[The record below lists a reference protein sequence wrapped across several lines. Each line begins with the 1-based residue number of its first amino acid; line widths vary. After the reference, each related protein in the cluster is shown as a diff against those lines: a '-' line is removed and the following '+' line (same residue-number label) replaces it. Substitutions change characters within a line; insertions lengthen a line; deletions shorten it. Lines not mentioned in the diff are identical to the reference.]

1 MTIDENGVSR
11 RTFVRTLAGALAAGG
26 IAAACARAA
35 GASVL
40 EADAAGVTTGNGV
53 GRLGAIGVQLYSV
66 RDLMDKDVEGTLA
79 ALAAI
84 GYREVEFAGLHGRT
98 AADLRGMLKRHSLVS
113 PSSHVSLEDAQ
124 HNWDRTLADLTTLG
138 NTFVVIPWIDDTY
151 RTVDGYKRVAA
162 MFNTAAAA
170 ARKAGLQFAYHN
182 HDYEFAPVEG
192 QRPYDILLA
201 ECDPDLVRMEMDL
214 YWIVKGGGDP
224 LAYIARYPGRFPLI
238 HAKDMAKNGDMVD
251 VGKGTIDFSA
261 ILAQSDKAGIRH
273 CFVEHDDPPHP
284 LEDLRTSYEYLRR
297 LTY

>member
-1 MTIDENGVSR
+1 MTIDANGVSR
-11 RTFVRTLAGALAAGG
+11 RTFVRTLAGALTAGG

-35 GASVL
+35 GAAVPRT
-40 EADAAGVTTGNGV
+40 DAAGATPAGSTGH
-53 GRLGAIGVQLYSV
+53 LGAIGVQLYSV

-79 ALAAI
+79 ALSAI
-84 GYREVEFAGLHGRT
+84 GYREVEFAGLHGKT
-98 AADLRGMLKRHSLVS
+98 PADLRSMLERHSLVS

-124 HNWDRTLADLTTLG
+124 NNWDRTLADLATLG
-138 NTFVVIPWIDDTY
+138 NTFVVIPWIDDKY

-162 MFNTAAAA
+162 MLNTAAAA
-170 ARKAGLQFAYHN
+170 SRKAGLQFAYHN

-192 QRPYDILLA
+192 RRPYDILLA

-224 LAYIARYPGRFPLI
+224 LAYIARYPGRFPLV

-251 VGKGTIDFSA
+251 VGQGTIDFKA
-261 ILAQSDKAGIRH
+261 IFAQSAKAGIRH
-273 CFVEHDDPPHP
+273 CFVEHDNPPRP

>member
-1 MTIDENGVSR
+1 MTIDANGVSR
-11 RTFVRTLAGALAAGG
+11 RTFVRTLAGALTAGG
-26 IAAACARAA
+26 IAAACAHAA
-35 GASVL
+35 GASVPQ
-40 EADAAGVTTGNGV
+40 ADAASATPGDNA

-79 ALAAI
+79 ALSAM
-84 GYREVEFAGLHGRT
+84 GYREVEFAGLHGKT
-98 AADLRGMLKRHSLVS
+98 PADLRGMLERHSLVS

-124 HNWDRTLADLTTLG
+124 NNWDRTLADLTTLG
-138 NTFVVIPWIDDTY
+138 NTFVVIPWIDDKY

-170 ARKAGLQFAYHN
+170 SRTAGLQFAYHN
-182 HDYEFAPVEG
+182 HAYEFAPVEG
-192 QRPYDILLA
+192 RRPYDILLA

-224 LAYIARYPGRFPLI
+224 LAYIARYPGRFPLV

-251 VGKGTIDFSA
+251 VGQGTIDFKA
-261 ILAQSDKAGIRH
+261 IFAQSAKAGIRH
-273 CFVEHDDPPHP
+273 CFVEHDNPPRP
-284 LEDLRTSYEYLRR
+284 LEDLRTSYEYLRW